1 MIGVNVPSVIG
12 SLLLIFDP
20 PVDQFLQTKSPQE
33 ECSEVAASAMAEAMR
48 VIGDP
53 TYLAVNRA
61 LLRELGCP
69 KAPTIKRRICQELLQ
84 HISQIGSQGTPGY
97 QNLRELMKD
106 MNC

>member
-12 SLLLIFDP
+12 SLLLTFDP
-20 PVDQFLQTKSPQE
+20 PMDQFLQTKSPQE

-69 KAPTIKRRICQELLQ
+69 KAPIKRRICQELLQ
-84 HISQIGSQGTPGY
+84 HISQVGSQGTPGY